1 VIATADKGK
10 SRQTKLFHLIV
21 EGYPP
26 YWMHLEVRTDA
37 TLKTLDAFLRS
48 IWLECCGH
56 MSQFF
61 IDGAAYVSSAAR
73 ELDASS
79 MNATLGK
86 ALHPGMT
93 FSYEYD
99 FGTTTELRLRV
110 VAERDGER
118 RREAIQLLARNTPPV
133 IPCNACRNE
142 ATHVCSQC
150 IYEDEGWLCD
160 ACVATHACGDEMLL
174 PVVNS
179 PRVGMCGYVG

>member
-1 VIATADKGK
+1 
-10 SRQTKLFHLIV
+10 
-21 EGYPP
+21 
-26 YWMHLEVRTDA
+26 MHLEVRADA

-61 IDGAAYVSSAAR
+61 IDGEAYVSSAAR
-73 ELDASS
+73 ELDANS
-79 MNATLGK
+79 MNAILEK
-86 ALHPGMT
+86 VLRPGMT
-93 FSYEYD
+93 ASYEYD

-110 VAERDGER
+110 IAERDGER
-118 RREAIQLLARNTPPV
+118 RREAIQLLARNIPPV
-133 IPCNACRNE
+133 IPCSACGNE

-160 ACVATHACGDEMLL
+160 ACVSTHECGDEMLL

-179 PRVGMCGYVG
+179 PRVGMCGYAG